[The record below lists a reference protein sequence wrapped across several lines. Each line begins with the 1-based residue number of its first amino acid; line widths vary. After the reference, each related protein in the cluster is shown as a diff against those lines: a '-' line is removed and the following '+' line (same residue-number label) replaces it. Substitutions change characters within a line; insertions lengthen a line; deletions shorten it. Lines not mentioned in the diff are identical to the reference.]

1 MVETG
6 LIDAVAQGLVT
17 GSIIAAGALG
27 LSLVYSIAE
36 VPNFAHGDMLTVGA
50 YLALAL
56 NNPSEIPFVPNAV
69 ALPFAVAAVG
79 AVVVAGVFGGIYEK
93 AVFARFR
100 DKDADLITMVIVSLG
115 LALFL
120 QNLVLF
126 LAGSANVTY
135 DTVRRVNVNVDVYAA
150 GSGLGVELTQRAGA
164 DLATLDAWGYSWLA
178 VVAVLAVA
186 VAAGVAV
193 YRWRSA
199 DAGYERVHFVSPR
212 VLAVAT
218 ALAVAAGG
226 AALTRGGTVATSNP
240 AFSTRIGVSWKYGAI
255 LAVMLATMLC
265 MNYVLKRT
273 KTGRA
278 MRATADDQSLARVR
292 GVDIDRVQLVVWVL
306 AAVLAAIAGVLL
318 GWYAS
323 NLNPNMGFNLL
334 LPVFAA
340 VIVGGIDSPYGAAL
354 GGLLVGLSMD
364 VGVYLLPA
372 EFATYRTAIAFVILV
387 AVLLVTPEGLW
398 GDA

>member
-1 MVETG
+1 MVDTG
-6 LIDAVAQGLVT
+6 LVNALAQGVVT

-56 NNPSEIPFVPNAV
+56 NNPGELPFVPNAV
-69 ALPFAVAAVG
+69 AVPFAVAAVG
-79 AVVVAGVFGGIYEK
+79 GVVVAGVFGGVYEK
-93 AVFARFR
+93 AVFSRFR
-100 DKDADLITMVIVSLG
+100 DRDADLITMVIVSLG

-120 QNLVLF
+120 RNLVLF

-135 DTVRRVNVNVDVYAA
+135 ETVTRVDTNVDVYAT
-150 GSGLGVELTQRAGA
+150 GSGVGVELTKRIGG
-164 DLATLDAWGYSWLA
+164 DIATLDAWGYGWLT
-178 VVAVLAVA
+178 VLAVLAVA

-199 DAGYERVHFVSPR
+199 DTGYERVHFVSPR

-218 ALAVAAGG
+218 TLVVGAAAAAVARGG
-226 AALTRGGTVATSNP
+226 AVSTANP
-240 AFSTRIGVSWKYGAI
+240 LYSTRVGVSWKYGAI
-255 LAVMLATMLC
+255 LGVMLATMLC

-278 MRATADDQSLARVR
+278 MRATADDQALARVR

-354 GGLLVGLSMD
+354 GGLMIGLSMD
-364 VGVYLLPA
+364 VGAYLLPA

-387 AVLLVTPEGLW
+387 AVLLVKPEGLW

>member
-1 MVETG
+1 MVDTG
-6 LIDAVAQGLVT
+6 LLNALAQGAVT

-56 NNPSEIPFVPNAV
+56 NNPGELPFVPNAV
-69 ALPFAVAAVG
+69 AVPFAVAAVG
-79 AVVVAGVFGGIYEK
+79 GVALAGVFGGVYEK

-115 LALFL
+115 LALVL
-120 QNLVLF
+120 RNLVLF
-126 LAGSANVTY
+126 IAGSANVTY
-135 DTVRRVNVNVDVYAA
+135 DTVTRVDTNVDLYATSA
-150 GSGLGVELTQRAGA
+150 GLGVELTQRSEGA
-164 DLATLDAWGYSWLA
+164 LRTLDAWSYSWPVVAA
-178 VVAVLAVA
+178 VVGVA
-186 VAAGVAV
+186 AAAGVAV
-193 YRWRSA
+193 YRWRSG
-199 DAGYERVHFVSPR
+199 DDEFERVYFVSPR
-212 VLAVAT
+212 VLAVA
-218 ALAVAAGG
+218 AGLLAAAVGAAVA
-226 AALTRGGTVATSNP
+226 RGGTVATADP
-240 AFSTRIGVSWKYGAI
+240 LVSTRVGVSWKYGAI
-255 LAVMLATMLC
+255 LAVMTVTMLC

-278 MRATADDQSLARVR
+278 MRATADDQALARVR

-306 AAVLAAIAGVLL
+306 AAVLAAVAGVLL

-354 GGLLVGLSMD
+354 GGMLVGVSMD

-372 EFATYRTAIAFVILV
+372 EYATYRIAIAFVILV
-387 AVLLVTPEGLW
+387 AVLLVKPEGLW

>member
-6 LIDAVAQGLVT
+6 LVNAVAQGVVT

-56 NNPSEIPFVPNAV
+56 NNPGELPFVPNAV
-69 ALPFAVAAVG
+69 AVPFAVAAVG
-79 AVVVAGVFGGIYEK
+79 GVLLAGVFGGVYEK

-120 QNLVLF
+120 RNLVLF
-126 LAGSANVTY
+126 LAGSANVTF
-135 DTVRRVNVNVDVYAA
+135 DTVRRVNVNVDVYAT
-150 GSGLGVELTQRAGA
+150 GGGLGVELTQRVGG
-164 DLATLDAWGYSWLA
+164 DLSTLDAWGYSWLA
-178 VVAVLAVA
+178 VVAVLLLA

-199 DAGYERVHFVSPR
+199 DTGYERVHFVSPR
-212 VLAVAT
+212 VLGVAT
-218 ALAVAAGG
+218 AVVVGAVAAAVARGG
-226 AALTRGGTVATSNP
+226 ALSTADP
-240 AFSTRIGVSWKYGAI
+240 AFSTRVGVSWKYGAI

-306 AAVLAAIAGVLL
+306 AAVLAAVAGVLL

-354 GGLLVGLSMD
+354 GGLMIGLSMD
-364 VGVYLLPA
+364 VGAYLLPA

-387 AVLLVTPEGLW
+387 AVLLVKPEGLW